1 MVSITK
7 LLALP
12 SEVANKSLQKSQ
24 ADDALVV
31 CFWSTNSSQSV
42 AMMNSVRDARKAN
55 IKKWSKVKFSSICI
69 EYGTKK
75 EVNLAI
81 STGAWDFDN
90 YVCMDD
96 DD

>member
-1 MVSITK
+1 
-7 LLALP
+7 
-12 SEVANKSLQKSQ
+12 
-24 ADDALVV
+24 
-31 CFWSTNSSQSV
+31 
-42 AMMNSVRDARKAN
+42 MMNSVRDARKAN
-55 IKKWSKVKFSSICI
+55 LKKWSKVKFSSICI